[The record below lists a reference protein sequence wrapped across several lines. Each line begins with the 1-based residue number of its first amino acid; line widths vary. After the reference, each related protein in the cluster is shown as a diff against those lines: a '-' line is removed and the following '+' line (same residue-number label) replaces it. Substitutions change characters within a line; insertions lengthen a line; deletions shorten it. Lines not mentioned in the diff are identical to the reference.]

1 MIEIKGEIQYNIM
14 MNMKIIILMIIF
26 LRIVKIRISLI
37 TKKVNGYQKINR
49 MLILINKSMMI
60 LIDNINKKI

>member
-26 LRIVKIRISLI
+26 LRTVKIRISLI